1 MELKELIDL
10 LTIAEVRGNVN
21 VNITGIKMNSQ
32 HVTPGDLFICVP
44 GIPGFQEDRHS
55 YAEDAV
61 KAGAVALIV
70 ERDINVS
77 VPTVKVPD
85 SRYAMAVIASHFY
98 GYPSSDLKLIGVT
111 GTNGKTTTCHML
123 ESILAHAGF
132 HTGLMGNLGTKIGSM
147 TMETD
152 INTQEPPVLQS
163 NLKKMKDAS
172 IDYCVMEV
180 TSQGLNVGRVLGCE
194 FRTGIF
200 TNLTQDHLDY
210 HGTMENY
217 LAAKGLLFSRIGN
230 SFSPDLSQRKFAVLN
245 ADDTAS
251 TIFRK
256 LTAAQVLTYGIVNE
270 ADVIAKDIQLNAQ
283 GTVFNLVSFAGTI
296 SVKLRMVGTFNVY
309 NALAAITAS
318 LAEQIPLYAIQE
330 GLASLYTVP
339 GRMEVIDEGQDF
351 LVLADYAHTP
361 DGLDNALSTV
371 REFAKRRVI
380 VVFGCGG
387 DRDRTKRPVM
397 GNLSAKYSDIV
408 IVTSDNPRS
417 EDPIQIL
424 QDIEVGLKECGV
436 TNATY
441 ELIEDR
447 REAIT
452 RAIQIAES
460 GDIVLIAGKG
470 HETYQI
476 LKDRTIHFD
485 DREEARKAIQEKMSI
500 S

>member
-1 MELKELIDL
+1 MIDL
-10 LTIAEVRGNVN
+10 LTITEVRGNVN

-61 KAGAVALIV
+61 DAGAVALIV
-70 ERDINVS
+70 ERDINVP

-98 GYPSSDLKLIGVT
+98 GYPSRDLKLIGVT
-111 GTNGKTTTCHML
+111 GTNGKTTTSHML

-210 HGTMENY
+210 HGTMDNY

-230 SFSPDLSQRKFAVLN
+230 SFSPGLSQRKFAVLN

-251 TIFRK
+251 PIFRK

-270 ADVIAKDIQLNAQ
+270 ADVMAKDIQLNAQ
-283 GTVFNLVSFAGTI
+283 GTVFNLVSFAGTKSI
-296 SVKLRMVGTFNVY
+296 KLRMVGTFNVY

-330 GLASLYTVP
+330 GLDSLSTVP

-417 EDPIQIL
+417 ENPTHIL
-424 QDIEVGLKECGV
+424 KDIEVGLKECGV

-460 GDIVLIAGKG
+460 EDIVLIAGKG